1 MVAEH
6 QPAKLAAFEGHYR
19 TGTAVALSVGG
30 VYVDNELRYALRIPY
45 GLSLLVDHDPDGK
58 VAGLD
63 SVPADQRP
71 PVNVTHLSY
80 NAMVGVGFG
89 LLGLAAWMGFV
100 WWRRRD
106 IPKTKWFLRA
116 VAVSGVGAVV
126 ALEAGWVATEVG
138 RQPWIVYEVMRT
150 SEAVSSAPGLRWGFY
165 GVVVVYVVLTGL
177 TVHVMRR
184 LAGRHETLAPQEPE
198 PRETAAVR

>member
-19 TGTAVALSVGG
+19 TGNAVALSVGG
-30 VYVDNELRYALRIPY
+30 IYVDNELRYALRIPY

-63 SVPADQRP
+63 SVAADRRP

-116 VAVSGVGAVV
+116 VAVSGIGAVV